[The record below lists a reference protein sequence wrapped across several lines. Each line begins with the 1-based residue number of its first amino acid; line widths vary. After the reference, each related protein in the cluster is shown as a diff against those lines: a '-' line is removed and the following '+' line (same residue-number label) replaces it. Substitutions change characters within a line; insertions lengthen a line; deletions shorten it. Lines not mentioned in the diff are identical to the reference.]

1 MFPQLKT
8 QIKQEKLSFSD
19 VEDTNSEAD
28 DERAAAIETISRNI
42 KQEKLSG
49 SVSADAEEDQERAR
63 HIETKT
69 PTIKREKAS
78 DSEDDMQNDADNIRS
93 SRETTPSD
101 DVDSTIKEKHLL
113 TLLKRC
119 QKSAFSNE
127 METKLRDYLNQ
138 FPNIGPISRARDVE
152 LDLTDPDEE
161 AWVIQCPASVDP
173 CSVLLNTKLNLSLPR
188 SLIKKCP
195 MALETNVR
203 TNVAEDVISVLSGS
217 RVKSFIPAGFVRII
231 ETLPRVAEPEM
242 PTEVNSCGQVQVPF
256 PEELRVRHPLLGYDY
271 QTALE
276 VPKHVQ
282 KRLSTAQQKS
292 DLLYSSSSSSF
303 TLKKTK
309 KTNVKPEPDVEM
321 DSSDHSLVADK
332 KKKRKEIK
340 KEPTGGILSPSQ
352 DKNAEESSPLK
363 RKRKNVENEVQSSF
377 IIKQEVQN
385 EAEEDDIS
393 WLLNI

>member
-8 QIKQEKLSFSD
+8 EIKQEKLSFSD

-28 DERAAAIETISRNI
+28 DERAVNKTISHNI

-49 SVSADAEEDQERAR
+49 SESEEDQERGM
-63 HIETKT
+63 HIETKA
-69 PTIKREKAS
+69 PAIKREKAS
-78 DSEDDMQNDADNIRS
+78 DHEDDFPDDANNS
-93 SRETTPSD
+93 LSAD
-101 DVDSTIKEKHLL
+101 DENNLDSTIKEKHLL
-113 TLLKRC
+113 TLLKHC

-127 METKLRDYLNQ
+127 METKLRDYLKQ
-138 FPNIGPISRARDVE
+138 FPNVGPIAGARNVE

-203 TNVAEDVISVLSGS
+203 TNLAEDVISVLSGS
-217 RVKSFIPAGFVRII
+217 RVKSFIPTGFVRII
-231 ETLPRVAEPEM
+231 ETLPRITEPQM

-271 QTALE
+271 QAALE
-276 VPKHVQ
+276 VPKQVQ

-292 DLLYSSSSSSF
+292 DLLYSSSSSSI
-303 TLKKTK
+303 TSKKTK
-309 KTNVKPEPDVEM
+309 KTTVKLEPGVEM
-321 DSSDHSLVADK
+321 DSNDHSLVADK

-340 KEPTGGILSPSQ
+340 KEPTDEILSP
-352 DKNAEESSPLK
+352 PLK
-363 RKRKNVENEVQSSF
+363 KRQRKNVENEVQSSL
-377 IIKQEVQN
+377 IIKTESQN